1 VAERKLETASA
12 RLGRCLRRFGAVTA
26 KLNELRDRFV
36 RDKKIVYTSSS
47 GKDYKLLKAA
57 MRLLG
62 YEEAFLAT

>member
-1 VAERKLETASA
+1 MAERKLETASA

-26 KLNELRDRFV
+26 KLNELRDRCE
-36 RDKKIVYTSSS
+36 RHKIVYTSSS

-62 YEEAFLAT
+62 YEEASLAT